1 MSTRPILDDESAS
14 PEARALFDDIRA
26 KRNTEYVNHFW
37 RVMAHDPER
46 AAELWQKLQRVMAP
60 GKLDPLVKEMI
71 YVAVSASNGCSYCVH
86 SHTAAA
92 KNRGMTDEMHSE
104 LLAVIA
110 MAQETNSLANSL
122 QVPVDDCFEVGR

>member
-1 MSTRPILDDESAS
+1 
-14 PEARALFDDIRA
+14 
-26 KRNTEYVNHFW
+26 
-37 RVMAHDPER
+37 MAHDPER

-122 QVPVDDCFEVGR
+122 QVPVDDCFEADR